1 MERVWSNEVS
11 CSVIQIE
18 QSRSQALA
26 LNNWWRRKA
35 LSLNNRGRREALSL
49 SNRGRREALSLKT
62 EDEKGS
68 HLEQL
73 GEERAW

>member
-26 LNNWWRRKA
+26 LNNWWRRA
-35 LSLNNRGRREALSL
+35 SLLPLLLKEREALSL

>member
-35 LSLNNRGRREALSL
+35 LSLN
-49 SNRGRREALSLKT
+49 RGRREALSLKT
-62 EDEKGS
+62 GDEKGS
-68 HLEQL
+68 HLEQP
-73 GEERAW
+73 GEEESLVRRLRN